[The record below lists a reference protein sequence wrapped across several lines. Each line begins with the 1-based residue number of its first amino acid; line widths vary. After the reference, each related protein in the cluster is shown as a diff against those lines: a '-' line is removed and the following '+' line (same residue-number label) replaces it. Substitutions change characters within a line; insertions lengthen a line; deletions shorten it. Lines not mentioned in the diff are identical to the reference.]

1 MKAMILNGCSKDDQI
16 AQVCDQHLLK
26 VLTHED
32 ISVNHIMLANTAL
45 KGCIG
50 CLSCFFKTPGECR
63 FNDLGRNLP
72 IDFLESDFAI
82 FISAVKFGTF
92 SSLFAKAYNRM
103 VIQLESHLG
112 ETINGELRR
121 KKRYET
127 QYPALIVIGIM
138 AASSPEEKKIFT
150 SLINR
155 NAFLHLHSPKHHLV
169 FCSPDQS
176 QNDIEQQMQNTCQFI
191 RN

>member
-1 MKAMILNGCSKDDQI
+1 
-16 AQVCDQHLLK
+16 
-26 VLTHED
+26 
-32 ISVNHIMLANTAL
+32 
-45 KGCIG
+45 
-50 CLSCFFKTPGECR
+50 
-63 FNDLGRNLP
+63 
-72 IDFLESDFAI
+72 
-82 FISAVKFGTF
+82 
-92 SSLFAKAYNRM
+92 M

-176 QNDIEQQMQNTCQFI
+176 RNDIEQQMQNTCQFI
-191 RN
+191 QN